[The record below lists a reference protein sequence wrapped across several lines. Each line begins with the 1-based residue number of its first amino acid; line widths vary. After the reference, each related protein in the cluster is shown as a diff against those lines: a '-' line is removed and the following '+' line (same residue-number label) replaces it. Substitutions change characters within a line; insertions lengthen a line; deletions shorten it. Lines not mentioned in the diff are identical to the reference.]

1 MKLWPFGNETRDD
14 SYTDTLV
21 RLLVSR
27 AQGRTLA
34 VPAAIG
40 ALEACAGVV
49 GRGFASAEVEGR
61 GVVVDALTPSIMELV
76 GRSLIRAGEVVFLV
90 DTTGGR
96 LQILPCETWD
106 VEGGPFPDSW
116 ENRLTL
122 GGPSRTLT
130 YDWTPASSV
139 LHFRYACDSAKPWR
153 GNSPLEVAALAGRLS
168 AETVNQLADESS
180 GPVGRLLGIPKD
192 GDDDTVAALK
202 TDIKNAK
209 GRVALL
215 ESGDWDNTG
224 AGAVDLATKRFG
236 SDPPEGLVKL
246 LETSSREVWSAVG
259 FNSAL
264 FGGSQAAAVREAWRL
279 ALFGVLAPLGRLVE
293 SELRGKL
300 GDVTLDW
307 RELSAS
313 DLSGRARAFQSM
325 VGGGMPVADAV
336 AIAGLMVDD

>member
-1 MKLWPFGNETRDD
+1 MKLWPFSNETRDD
-14 SYTDTLV
+14 AYTDTLV
-21 RLLVSR
+21 SLLVSR

-61 GVVVDALTPSIMELV
+61 GVVVDALTPSVMELV

-116 ENRLTL
+116 EYRLTL

-130 YDWTPASSV
+130 YDFMPASSV
-139 LHFRYACDSAKPWR
+139 LHFRYACDAAKPWR
-153 GNSPLEVAALAGRLS
+153 GNSPLAVAALAGRLS
-168 AETVNQLADESS
+168 AETVNQLADEAS
-180 GPVGRLLGIPKD
+180 GPVGSLLGIPKD
-192 GDDDTVAALK
+192 GDDETVDALK
-202 TDIKNAK
+202 ADIANAK

-224 AGAVDLATKRFG
+224 GGTVDLATKRFG
-236 SDPPEGLVKL
+236 AEPPESLVKL
-246 LETSSREVWSAVG
+246 LETSSREVWSASCLPWG
-259 FNSAL
+259 DWSRPNC
-264 FGGSQAAAVREAWRL
+264 
-279 ALFGVLAPLGRLVE
+279 GRSWE
-293 SELRGKL
+293 
-300 GDVTLDW
+300 T
-307 RELSAS
+307 
-313 DLSGRARAFQSM
+313 
-325 VGGGMPVADAV
+325 
-336 AIAGLMVDD
+336 